1 MEFVVMPTEGYT
13 AGPCVPYGCD
23 HIAHVNTQI
32 YYAVFVGIIAIV
44 IGYLPAGF
52 GVPSWVSLIAGVI
65 VVFLGLRFIGEEVPF
80 EEEAV

>member
-1 MEFVVMPTEGYT
+1 MYFNFLSFVAENVTCLFIVLWIVYFIIYFVV
-13 AGPCVPYGCD
+13 C
-23 HIAHVNTQI
+23 
-32 YYAVFVGIIAIV
+32 IIAIV